1 MRTRRKTEVI
11 DLSME
16 QVSDLI
22 QSVKSCNLTD
32 EQQKIILVL
41 IEQIVDIKRT
51 SEERK
56 AALNRAKR
64 LLGSSTEKDKKDTS
78 ETKSSKKKKGH
89 GRNGVDQHK
98 ISHTFDHEHELN
110 AGTLCDLC
118 GKGKLV
124 NMAPKQI
131 IRLIGQPAII
141 AELHRPERLRC
152 SGCGAIHTAKLPE
165 EVGDEKNTAS
175 ANALV
180 AVYRYG
186 MGLPNYRLA
195 AMQKAI
201 GVPLPASTQ
210 YEMSEILWTKIVPI
224 YKELLRQAANYS
236 IFYTDDTTGKI
247 LSLMKDKEERK
258 AKGERV
264 GIFTTGIVAK
274 GDGHTVNLF
283 FTGSKHA
290 GENFADLLNLRN
302 TNLEIPIQVGDAA
315 TRNIPK
321 NHMTNLVLCLVHAR
335 RNFFD
340 CYNSFSDE
348 ATYVIDQIANIYK
361 NEKIIKSKGMSVE
374 DRLKYHAQHSKPVMA
389 KLLKYAKDKTDKKE
403 VEPNS
408 AIGYAFKYLIKHWE
422 CLTKF
427 CNTLGAPIDNNT
439 AERLIKKA
447 VLHRKNSLFYK
458 TEDGAKVG
466 DTIMSIIQTTISAGV
481 DPFEY
486 LIILQK
492 NSKAVFKNPQLWLPW
507 NYTNMLK
514 SIG

>member
-1 MRTRRKTEVI
+1 MRKRKTNFI
-11 DLSME
+11 DLTME
-16 QVSDLI
+16 QVSDLV
-22 QSVKSCNLTD
+22 QSVKKCNLSE

-51 SEERK
+51 SDERK

-64 LLGSSTEKDKKDTS
+64 LLGASTEKDKKAQS
-78 ETKSSKKKKGH
+78 ETKQNKKKGH
-89 GRNGVDQHK
+89 GRNGADKYK
-98 ISHTFDHEHELN
+98 ITHTYNHEHELK
-110 AGTLCDLC
+110 AGSLCDLC
-118 GKGKLV
+118 GKGKLGK
-124 NMAPKQI
+124 MAPKTI

-152 SGCGAIHTAKLPE
+152 SACGAIFTAKLPE

-186 MGLPNYRLA
+186 MGVPNYRLA
-195 AMQKAI
+195 TMQKAV

-210 YEMSEILWTKIVPI
+210 YEMSEMLWTKIVPI
-224 YKELLRQAANYS
+224 HKELIRQAANSS

-247 LSLMKDKEERK
+247 LELMKDKEKRK

-274 GDGHTVNLF
+274 NAHTINLF

-290 GENFADLLNLRN
+290 GENFADLLDLR
-302 TNLEIPIQVGDAA
+302 TDSDTPIQVGDAA

-335 RNFFD
+335 RNFYDCVDNFD
-340 CYNSFSDE
+340 DD
-348 ATYVIDQIANIYK
+348 ATYVIDQIASIYK
-361 NEKIIKSKGMSVE
+361 NEKVITNKAMSPE
-374 DRLKYHAQHSKPVMA
+374 DRLKYHKKYSEPIMT
-389 KLLKYAKDKTDKKE
+389 KLLKYAKDKIENKK

-408 AIGYAFKYLIKHWE
+408 AIGSAFRYLIKHWE
-422 CLTKF
+422 NLTKF
-427 CNTLGAPIDNNT
+427 CNTVGAPLDNNT

-466 DTIMSIIQTTISAGV
+466 DAIMSIIQTTISAEV

-486 LIILQK
+486 LITLQK
-492 NSKAVFKNPQLWLPW
+492 NSKAVAKNPQLWLPW
-507 NYTNMLK
+507 NYNKMLK
-514 SIG
+514 SIS